1 MLGKGSTFKIKALS
15 NKDIHV
21 LLIAGEPIN
30 EPISRRGPFVMNT
43 MEEIQQAFSD
53 YRTGKLGEI
62 EGAEE
67 RYARTKAA
75 VNKQKQTG
83 NW

>member
-1 MLGKGSTFKIKALS
+1 
-15 NKDIHV
+15 V

-43 MEEIQQAFSD
+43 MEEIQQAFTD
-53 YRTGKLGEI
+53 YYMGKLGEI
-62 EGAEE
+62 KGAEE
-67 RYARTKAA
+67 RFAKTKSA
-75 VNKQKQTG
+75 VNKQKKTG